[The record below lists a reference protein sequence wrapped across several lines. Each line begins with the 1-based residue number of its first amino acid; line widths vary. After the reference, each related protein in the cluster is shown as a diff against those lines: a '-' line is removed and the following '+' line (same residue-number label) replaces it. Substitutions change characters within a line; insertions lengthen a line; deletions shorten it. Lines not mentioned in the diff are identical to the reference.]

1 VEETIPQ
8 SRVLRSSSLKR
19 PKLSIEGSKKPVKGS
34 IKKTMPK
41 VSTDPVNND
50 SVQPIEI
57 DPKISNFNKFEV
69 EPIKVWIG
77 KQLKDQTISQS
88 ILSNVIKTH
97 DNYPDGLLAIPST
110 KGGPPRIIVPVDA
123 QENLVKQAHLDI
135 HHQNHRKVHNLLYP
149 LYWWP
154 LMDKYIERICKACDH
169 CQSGKMRREKIKS
182 EFDAL
187 GPQSKAGPRQ
197 HYGIDFY
204 GLMKG
209 EVLVIVDLF
218 TRETILQWLPSRKQE
233 QVAHTILRR
242 IIFERGVPLSIR
254 SDNAP
259 ELMKGVIH
267 KICKYLNIQQIV
279 TGGHNPRGNAI
290 CERAN
295 QTLGNMI
302 RKLTDKEYT
311 NLKSLALPAFQY
323 AMNITPHSS
332 IGCSPFEAGHGL
344 PAQSIAHA
352 RLLAQQTL
360 TDGARGMDLDADDL
374 LEDVDIA
381 FDTSEQKAVI
391 ELAMRMSE
399 IVRSTSEWHR
409 RMTSQ
414 KLSQSGKSI
423 DYEAL
428 IPGAEVYFYKPPT
441 AQEVERRGRK
451 AKHLDHYI
459 GPAIILRSIGTRS
472 FVLQYTDGQGTTRTY
487 QRDASMISLVPSSEI
502 KSDPSDSNREE
513 KAPHAHQSIA
523 LSPIE
528 EGEYVLLKDTKDSN
542 TWYCAQVLE
551 RLPDRIKVSYYTTS
565 TPALINYD
573 KSSLKKR
580 LQRLQEL
587 IFLKTWTLPTGEA
600 TTIDPAL
607 SRKRNKL
614 WTGQVPC
621 KFLDEVLLVR
631 NVGLTASGSLTHA
644 TMSLAAN
651 LKIAHQV
658 GA

>member
-1 VEETIPQ
+1 
-8 SRVLRSSSLKR
+8 
-19 PKLSIEGSKKPVKGS
+19 
-34 IKKTMPK
+34 
-41 VSTDPVNND
+41 
-50 SVQPIEI
+50 
-57 DPKISNFNKFEV
+57 
-69 EPIKVWIG
+69 
-77 KQLKDQTISQS
+77 
-88 ILSNVIKTH
+88 
-97 DNYPDGLLAIPST
+97 
-110 KGGPPRIIVPVDA
+110 
-123 QENLVKQAHLDI
+123 
-135 HHQNHRKVHNLLYP
+135 
-149 LYWWP
+149 
-154 LMDKYIERICKACDH
+154 
-169 CQSGKMRREKIKS
+169 
-182 EFDAL
+182 
-187 GPQSKAGPRQ
+187 
-197 HYGIDFY
+197 
-204 GLMKG
+204 
-209 EVLVIVDLF
+209 
-218 TRETILQWLPSRKQE
+218 
-233 QVAHTILRR
+233 
-242 IIFERGVPLSIR
+242 
-254 SDNAP
+254 
-259 ELMKGVIH
+259 
-267 KICKYLNIQQIV
+267 
-279 TGGHNPRGNAI
+279 
-290 CERAN
+290 
-295 QTLGNMI
+295 
-302 RKLTDKEYT
+302 
-311 NLKSLALPAFQY
+311 
-323 AMNITPHSS
+323 
-332 IGCSPFEAGHGL
+332 
-344 PAQSIAHA
+344 
-352 RLLAQQTL
+352 
-360 TDGARGMDLDADDL
+360 MDLDADDL

-428 IPGAEVYFYKPPT
+428 IPGAKVYFYKPPT

-551 RLPDRIKVSYYTTS
+551 KLPDRIKVSYYTTS

-573 KSSLKKR
+573 KSSFKKR
-580 LQRLQEL
+580 LQRIQGL

-600 TTIDPAL
+600 TTSDPAL

-621 KFLDEVLLVR
+621 KFLDEVLLLR
-631 NVGLTASGSLTHA
+631 NVGLTALGNLTPA
-644 TMSLAAN
+644 SASLAAG
-651 LKIAHQV
+651 LKTAHQV